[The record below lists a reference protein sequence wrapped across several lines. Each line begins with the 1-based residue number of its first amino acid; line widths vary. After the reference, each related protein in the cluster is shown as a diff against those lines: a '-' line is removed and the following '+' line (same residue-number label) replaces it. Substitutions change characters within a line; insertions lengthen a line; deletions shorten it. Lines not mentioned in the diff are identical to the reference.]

1 MASIVNIVKSSK
13 LLYNLYYYVGSF
25 AINILKKMLKAD
37 PKLIVFNGF
46 GGDNYDDSPQ
56 AIYLAMINDKRF
68 KEFKFVWA
76 FKNPDKFSIPKG
88 EKVKTDTFSF
98 YKCVLKARVWVTN
111 TTMTRAL
118 SFSGINTFSLNTW
131 HGTAIKKIGKDA
143 SLGSAFVA
151 KGSSDH
157 SVFLGQGEY
166 DQMVFSNAFGI
177 VEDRIKIIGLPRN
190 DELVCGDII
199 DRIRNLRKRFS
210 IPEGKKV
217 ILYAPTF
224 REYDRDG
231 ADCVMKLPIDLMKWE
246 QELVNQYV
254 LLIRAHH
261 AVVKTMNI
269 VDNDFI
275 KDVSAYP
282 HLNDL
287 MVLSDMLISDYSSIF
302 FDYSILGKPMLC
314 FSYDYDRYE
323 KERGMYFDIRKELDD
338 ECLDTE
344 DKLLSAII
352 NLDFEKRKKVTEL
365 FRDKYVQK
373 YGTATNDSLDL
384 IYNSINC

>member
-1 MASIVNIVKSSK
+1 MASIVNIVKRSK

-25 AINILKKMLKAD
+25 AINVLKKMLKAD
-37 PKLIVFNGF
+37 SKLIVFNSF

-56 AIYLAMINDKRF
+56 AIYLAMINDRRF
-68 KEFKFVWA
+68 KDFKFVWA

-98 YKCVLKARVWVTN
+98 YKFVLKARVWVTN

-151 KGSSDH
+151 KESSDH

-166 DQMVFSNAFGI
+166 DQMVFSKAFDI
-177 VEDRIKIIGLPRN
+177 VADRIKIMGLPRN
-190 DELVCGDII
+190 DELVCGDIN
-199 DRIRNLRKRFS
+199 DKIRNLRKRFS
-210 IPEGKKV
+210 IPEGKRV

-224 REYDRDG
+224 REYDRVG

-246 QELVNQYV
+246 RELGNQYV
-254 LLIRAHH
+254 FLIRAHH

-269 VDNDFI
+269 IDNDFI
-275 KDVSAYP
+275 KNVSSYP

-287 MVLSDMLISDYSSIF
+287 MVLSDMLISDYSSIY

-323 KERGMYFDIRKELDD
+323 KERGMYFDIRKELNN

-352 NLDFEKRKKVTEL
+352 NLDFETRKKVTEQ

-384 IYNSINC
+384 IYNSI

>member
-25 AINILKKMLKAD
+25 AINIFKKMLKAD
-37 PKLIVFNGF
+37 PKLIVFNSF

-56 AIYLAMINDKRF
+56 AIYLAMINDSRF
-68 KEFKFVWA
+68 KDFKFVWA
-76 FKNPDKFSIPKG
+76 FKNPDKFSIPVG
-88 EKVKTDTFSF
+88 EKVKTDTISF
-98 YKCVLKARVWVTN
+98 YKYVLKARVWVTN

-143 SLGSAFVA
+143 SLGCAFVS
-151 KGSSDH
+151 KGASDQ

-166 DQMVFSNAFGI
+166 DQTVFSNAFGI
-177 VEDRIKIIGLPRN
+177 GEDRIKIIGLPRN
-190 DELVCGDII
+190 DELVCGDIN
-199 DRIRNLRKRFS
+199 DRICNLRKKFS

-231 ADCVMKLPIDLMKWE
+231 ADCVMKLPINLMKWE
-246 QELVNQYV
+246 RELGNQYV

-269 VDNDFI
+269 IDNDFI
-275 KDVSAYP
+275 KNVSSYP

-323 KERGMYFDIRKELDD
+323 KERGMYFDIRKELND

>member
-1 MASIVNIVKSSK
+1 MASIVNIVKSSR

-37 PKLIVFNGF
+37 PKLIVFNSF
-46 GGDNYDDSPQ
+46 GGDNFDDSPQ
-56 AIYLAMINDKRF
+56 AIYLAMINDSRF
-68 KEFKFVWA
+68 KDFKFVWA
-76 FKNPDKFSIPKG
+76 FKKPDKFSIPVG
-88 EKVKTDTFSF
+88 EKVKTDTISF
-98 YKCVLKARVWVTN
+98 YKYVLKARVWVTN

-143 SLGSAFVA
+143 ILGSAFVA
-151 KGSSDH
+151 KGSSGQ
-157 SVFLGQGEY
+157 SIFLGQGEY

-177 VEDRIKIIGLPRN
+177 AEDSIKIVGLPRN
-190 DELVCGDII
+190 DELVCGDIN

-231 ADCVMKLPIDLMKWE
+231 ADCVMMLPIDLMKWE
-246 QELVNQYV
+246 RDLGNQYV

-269 VDNDFI
+269 IDNNFI
-275 KDVSAYP
+275 KNVSSYP

-323 KERGMYFDIRKELDD
+323 KERGMYFDIRKELNN

-384 IYNSINC
+384 IFNSINS